1 MSLAVARRQLAAR
14 QPSMSSLVVRSPG
27 GFEAACYDQRGHLV
41 FWRYSAGG
49 WHQMA
54 QSTYPPDSADGPP
67 SYDEHGVGVEGA
79 VLPGMS
85 DAVFIV
91 TGPFSGD
98 GTGNAVAFGNGP
110 DGWGLLVQDGASRLR
125 SSGTGSSSSDTGQYL
140 SARFT
145 GGLMETA
152 VNSGA
157 FSNAFGSGFPVRRQ
171 WRWSKDH
178 LVLASDSVVTA
189 ATTSAPTGDVPV
201 LPSAAPTDGTYGA
214 LLQYATVSDA
224 HTTLGKDAHID
235 LAVAPARVSTACA
248 SKGMCAA
255 DATSATAHVT
265 AGAQVRTAYPVVAE
279 GRQKLITGPLWPLA
293 GIAQSLW
300 GEDSNTSFQPLE
312 TSPGGYRTRGATPW
326 YIPATLHAT
335 EFRVG
340 QGAPVEITFRNR
352 SVTGVVLMAAA
363 E

>member
-1 MSLAVARRQLAAR
+1 MSIA
-14 QPSMSSLVVRSPG
+14 
-27 GFEAACYDQRGHLV
+27 FEAACYDQRGHLV
-41 FWRYSAGG
+41 LWRHSAGG

-54 QSTYPPDSADGPP
+54 QSTCPPDSADGPP

-110 DGWGLLVQDGASRLR
+110 DGWGLLVQ
-125 SSGTGSSSSDTGQYL
+125 SGVSQC
-140 SARFT
+140 
-145 GGLMETA
+145 
-152 VNSGA
+152 
-157 FSNAFGSGFPVRRQ
+157 VRRAPGA
-171 WRWSKDH
+171 
-178 LVLASDSVVTA
+178 VPPTPASTCRPGSPVTLWKRRSTRGHSRTPSDPA
-189 ATTSAPTGDVPV
+189 S
-201 LPSAAPTDGTYGA
+201 PSA
-214 LLQYATVSDA
+214 
-224 HTTLGKDAHID
+224 
-235 LAVAPARVSTACA
+235 ACA

-300 GEDSNTSFQPLE
+300 GEDSKTSFQPLE
-312 TSPGGYRTRGATPW
+312 TSPGGCRTRGATPW
-326 YIPATLHAT
+326 YIPATLHAP

-352 SVTGVVLMAAA
+352 SLTGVVLMAPA